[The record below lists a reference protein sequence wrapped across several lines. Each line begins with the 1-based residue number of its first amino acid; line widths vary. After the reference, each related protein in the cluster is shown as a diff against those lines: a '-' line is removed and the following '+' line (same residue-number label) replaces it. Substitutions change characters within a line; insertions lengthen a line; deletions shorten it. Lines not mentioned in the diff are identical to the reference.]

1 MRKNY
6 NGLIGSLYTNYIF
19 QGIAAIIISQNLKQL
34 TAYWGASVQEVML
47 VMSAIGLGRLLILYF
62 AGTISDKVG
71 RKKTILL
78 GMLCYLIFFG
88 GILISKNYIQG
99 FIFALFAGFSN
110 AFLDTGTYPTLVEA
124 YPESKDSSSLSVLN
138 KAFISLGQFL
148 LPFGMRIILTQ
159 QLFFGYIFFLCF
171 VILLINLFVML
182 RQSYPEVIV
191 EQTIVEEIKETTFK
205 PRMKLEGLALII
217 FGFTSVS
224 TFNIFITWVPTLAER
239 LQLMSEKD
247 SLILISIY
255 SVGSF
260 ISVFFTSYLVKKNIS
275 STFLLVACGG
285 LSTIVLLLLTL
296 FPSAF
301 MLMVAAIGVGVF
313 SAGGVWQLALALLL
327 EFFPT
332 RKGRITSYYSLA
344 SALSVMIIPYATG
357 YLSELHFISIF
368 WLDIFLTF
376 VGFVCTVVIYIR
388 YKQLQEQTSLL
399 NQEPVKQ
406 KQLI

>member
-34 TAYWGASVQEVML
+34 TAYWNASVQQVML

-99 FIFALFAGFSN
+99 FVFALFAGFSN

-171 VILLINLFVML
+171 IILFINLIIML
-182 RQSYPEVIV
+182 RQSYPQSIIEKPVA
-191 EQTIVEEIKETTFK
+191 TEIKETTFTPK
-205 PRMKLEGLALII
+205 MKVEGLALIV

-224 TFNIFITWVPTLAER
+224 TFNIFITWVPTLAEK
-239 LQLMSEKD
+239 LQLMNEKD

-260 ISVFFTSYLVKKNIS
+260 ISVFLTSYLVKKNIS
-275 STFLLVACGG
+275 STFLLVTCGG
-285 LSTIVLLLLTL
+285 LSTIVLLFLTL
-296 FPSAF
+296 FPSNF
-301 MLMVAAIGVGVF
+301 MFILAAVGVGVF

-344 SALSVMIIPYATG
+344 SALSVMIIPYVTG
-357 YLSELHFISIF
+357 YLSEIHFISIF
-368 WLDIFLTF
+368 WLDVILTF
-376 VGFVCTVVIYIR
+376 IGFLSTVVIYIR
-388 YKQLQEQTSLL
+388 YKQLQEQT
-399 NQEPVKQ
+399 NRTKQGTVKH
-406 KQLI
+406 KQFI